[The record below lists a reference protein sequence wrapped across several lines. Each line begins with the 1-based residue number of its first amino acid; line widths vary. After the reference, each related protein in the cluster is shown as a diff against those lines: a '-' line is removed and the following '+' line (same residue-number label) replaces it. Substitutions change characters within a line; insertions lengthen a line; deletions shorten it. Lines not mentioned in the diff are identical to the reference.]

1 MHKHLPKS
9 LRGKKSMELSKFI
22 NGDKKAVIQREDYN
36 YTIVYYLSEKVIKKD
51 VVINYRQAEDL
62 AEDYVLAE
70 EKKGPSF
77 LVEKWNDV

>member
-1 MHKHLPKS
+1 
-9 LRGKKSMELSKFI
+9 MELSKFM
-22 NGDKKAVIQREDYN
+22 NGDKKAIVERSEYN
-36 YTIVYYLSEKVIKKD
+36 YTIVYYLNEKVIKKETTAD
-51 VVINYRQAEDL
+51 YQKAEDM

>member
-1 MHKHLPKS
+1 
-9 LRGKKSMELSKFI
+9 MELSKFT
-22 NGDKKAVIQREDYN
+22 NGDKKAIVERSEYN
-36 YTIVYYLSEKVIKKD
+36 YTIVYYLNEKIIKKEVTAD
-51 VVINYRQAEDL
+51 YQKAEDM

>member
-1 MHKHLPKS
+1 
-9 LRGKKSMELSKFI
+9 MELSKFM
-22 NGDKKAVIQREDYN
+22 NGDKKAIVERADFN
-36 YTIVYYLSEKVIKKD
+36 YTIVYYLNDKVIKKETTAD
-51 VVINYRQAEDL
+51 YKRAEDM

>member
-1 MHKHLPKS
+1 
-9 LRGKKSMELSKFI
+9 MELSKFM
-22 NGDKKAVIQREDYN
+22 NGDKKAIVERSEYN
-36 YTIVYYLSEKVIKKD
+36 YTIVYYLIEKVIKKETTAD
-51 VVINYRQAEDL
+51 YKRAEDM

>member
-1 MHKHLPKS
+1 
-9 LRGKKSMELSKFI
+9 MELSKFM

-36 YTIVYYLSEKVIKKD
+36 YTIVYYLNDKVIKKEVTAD
-51 VVINYRQAEDL
+51 YQKAEDL

>member
-1 MHKHLPKS
+1 
-9 LRGKKSMELSKFI
+9 MELSKFM
-22 NGDKKAVIQREDYN
+22 NGDKKAIVERSEYN
-36 YTIVYYLSEKVIKKD
+36 YTIVYYLNEKVIKKETTAD
-51 VVINYRQAEDL
+51 YKKAEDM

>member
-1 MHKHLPKS
+1 MK
-9 LRGKKSMELSKFI
+9 LSTFM
-22 NGDKKAVIQREDYN
+22 NGDKKAIVERADFN
-36 YTIVYYLSEKVIKKD
+36 YTIIYYLNEKVIKKETTA
-51 VVINYRQAEDL
+51 NYQQAEDM

>member
-1 MHKHLPKS
+1 M
-9 LRGKKSMELSKFI
+9 
-22 NGDKKAVIQREDYN
+22 
-36 YTIVYYLSEKVIKKD
+36 
-51 VVINYRQAEDL
+51 

>member
-1 MHKHLPKS
+1 
-9 LRGKKSMELSKFI
+9 MELSKFM
-22 NGDKKAVIQREDYN
+22 NGDKKAIIERANFN
-36 YTIVYYLSEKVIKKD
+36 YTIVYYLNNKVIKKEVTAD
-51 VVINYRQAEDL
+51 YQKAEDL

>member
-1 MHKHLPKS
+1 
-9 LRGKKSMELSKFI
+9 MELSKFM
-22 NGDKKAVIQREDYN
+22 NGDKKAIVERSEYN
-36 YTIVYYLSEKVIKKD
+36 YTIVYYLNEKVIKKEITAD
-51 VVINYRQAEDL
+51 YQKAEDM